1 MISIRFPIRDVGGGG
16 DGKGETLPCEFGQE
30 NPWLDGPITGGFWG
44 GVPAQATRRSHERLF
59 VSSHIL
65 PTAL

>member
-44 GVPAQATRRSHERLF
+44 GSQLKPQGDLMSACL
-59 VSSHIL
+59 
-65 PTAL
+65 

>member
-44 GVPAQATRRSHERLF
+44 GGPS
-59 VSSHIL
+59 SSHKEIS
-65 PTAL
+65 